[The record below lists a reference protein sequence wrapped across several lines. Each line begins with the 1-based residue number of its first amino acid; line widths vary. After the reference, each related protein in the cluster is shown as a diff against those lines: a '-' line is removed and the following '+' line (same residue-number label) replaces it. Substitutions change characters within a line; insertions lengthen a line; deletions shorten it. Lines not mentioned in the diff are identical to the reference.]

1 MRAVV
6 GRPRVSHGPRLGLW
20 LARRLGAVLLVLWG
34 VSLVAFSLQIICPGD
49 PAELI
54 LRSRYETPA
63 PEKVAQL
70 RQSMGLDR
78 PATEQYLAWLGRV
91 LRLDLGRSYRTG
103 EPVAAQIAARLPAT
117 LELALASFA
126 LVVLLSTLLGLCAA
140 WRGGRWLDRL
150 LQPLSLGLVSLP
162 SYWLALLLIA
172 AFSLGLGW
180 LPVAGFGGP
189 ATLVLPALTLGLGV
203 AAMQGRVLRVKVMEA
218 LGQDYLRFALAK
230 GLSRRRIVLRHL
242 LPNALVPMITL
253 WGMSLG
259 SLLGGVVVVETIFA
273 WPGLGR
279 LLVESLLARDL
290 PLVQGVVLLMALAF
304 VLSSLAADLLQR
316 LLDPRL
322 GGEDS
327 RV

>member
-1 MRAVV
+1 MSTA
-6 GRPRVSHGPRLGLW
+6 PSLSAW

-54 LRSRYETPA
+54 LRTRYETPA

-70 RQSMGLDR
+70 RQSMGLER
-78 PATEQYLAWLGRV
+78 PAHEQYLAWLGRV
-91 LRLDLGRSYRTG
+91 LCLDLGRSYRTG

-126 LVVLLSTLLGLCAA
+126 LVVALSTLLGLCAV
-140 WRGGRWLDRL
+140 WRRGRWLDRL
-150 LQPLSLGLVSLP
+150 LQPISLGLVSLP

-172 AFSLGLGW
+172 LFALDLGW

-189 ATLVLPALTLGLGV
+189 ATLVLPALTLGLGT
-203 AAMQGRVLRVKVMEA
+203 AAMQGRVLRVKVLET
-218 LGQDYLRFALAK
+218 LGQDYLRFAMAK

-279 LLVESLLARDL
+279 LLVESLLGRDL
-290 PLVQGVVLLMALAF
+290 PLVQGVVLIMALAF
-304 VLSSLAADLLQR
+304 VLSSLIADLVQR

-322 GGEDS
+322 SVEGSG
-327 RV
+327 V

>member
-1 MRAVV
+1 MSGSGGILA
-6 GRPRVSHGPRLGLW
+6 W
-20 LARRLGAVLLVLWG
+20 LARRLAAVLVVLWG
-34 VSLVAFSLQIICPGD
+34 TSLVAFSLQIISPGD

-54 LRSRYETPA
+54 LRTRYETPA

-70 RQSMGLDR
+70 RQRMGLDR
-78 PATEQYLAWLGRV
+78 PAIEQYLAWLGRV
-91 LRLDLGRSYRTG
+91 ARLDLGRSYRTG
-103 EPVAAQIAARLPAT
+103 EPVSREIAARLPAT
-117 LELALASFA
+117 LELALAAFA
-126 LVVLLSTLLGLCAA
+126 LVVGLSVLLGLAAA
-140 WRGGRWLDRL
+140 WRRTRWLDRL
-150 LQPLSLGLVSLP
+150 LQPVGLGLVSLP

-172 AFSLGLGW
+172 LFALDLGW

-203 AAMQGRVLRVKVMEA
+203 AAMQGRVLRVKVLEA

-230 GLSRRRIVLRHL
+230 GLGRGRIVLRHL
-242 LPNALVPMITL
+242 LPNTLVPMITL

-279 LLVESLLARDL
+279 LLVEALLNRDL
-290 PLVQGVVLLMALAF
+290 PLVQGVVLLMALLF
-304 VLSSLAADLLQR
+304 IGSSLLADLLQR

-322 GGEDS
+322 AGEGTHG
-327 RV
+327 

>member
-1 MRAVV
+1 
-6 GRPRVSHGPRLGLW
+6 VSTAPSLSAW

-54 LRSRYETPA
+54 LRTRYETPA

-70 RQSMGLDR
+70 RQSMGLER
-78 PATEQYLAWLGRV
+78 PAHEQYLAWLGRV
-91 LRLDLGRSYRTG
+91 LCLDLGRSYRTG

-126 LVVLLSTLLGLCAA
+126 LVVVLSTLLGLCAV
-140 WRGGRWLDRL
+140 WRRGRWLDRV

-172 AFSLGLGW
+172 LFALDLGW

-189 ATLVLPALTLGLGV
+189 ATLVLPALTLGLGT
-203 AAMQGRVLRVKVMEA
+203 AAMQGRVLRVKVLEA
-218 LGQDYLRFALAK
+218 LGQDYLRFAMAK
-230 GLSRRRIVLRHL
+230 GLSPARIVLRHL

-253 WGMSLG
+253 WSMSLG

-279 LLVESLLARDL
+279 LLVESLLNRDL

-304 VLSSLAADLLQR
+304 VLSSLIADLVQR

-322 GGEDS
+322 SVEGSG
-327 RV
+327 V

>member
-1 MRAVV
+1 MKGAR
-6 GRPRVSHGPRLGLW
+6 GLSAW
-20 LARRLGAVLLVLWG
+20 LLRRLAAVLLVLWG

-54 LRSRYETPA
+54 LRTRYETPA

-70 RQSMGLDR
+70 RARMGLER
-78 PATEQYLAWLGRV
+78 PAYEQYLSWLGRV
-91 LRLDLGRSYRTG
+91 IRLDLGHSYRTG

-126 LVVLLSTLLGLCAA
+126 LVVLLSTLLGLCAV

-172 AFSLGLGW
+172 VFSQGLGW
-180 LPVAGFGGP
+180 LPVAGFNGP
-189 ATLVLPALTLGLGV
+189 ATLVLPCLTLGLGT
-203 AAMQGRVLRVKVMEA
+203 AAMQGRVLRVKVLEV

-230 GLSRRRIVLRHL
+230 GLGRRRIVWRHL
-242 LPNALVPMITL
+242 LPNALPPMINL

-259 SLLGGVVVVETIFA
+259 GLLGGVVVVETIFA

-279 LLVESLLARDL
+279 LLVEALLNRDL

-304 VLSSLAADLLQR
+304 VLSSLASDLLQR

-322 GGEDS
+322 EGEGS
-327 RV
+327 GV

>member
-1 MRAVV
+1 MSTA
-6 GRPRVSHGPRLGLW
+6 PRLSAW

-54 LRSRYETPA
+54 LRTRYETPA

-70 RQSMGLDR
+70 RQSMGLER
-78 PATEQYLAWLGRV
+78 PAHEQYFAWLGRV
-91 LRLDLGRSYRTG
+91 LCLDLGRSYRTG

-126 LVVLLSTLLGLCAA
+126 LVVALSTLLGLCAV
-140 WRGGRWLDRL
+140 WRRGRWLDRL
-150 LQPLSLGLVSLP
+150 LQPISLGLVSLP

-172 AFSLGLGW
+172 LFALGLGW

-189 ATLVLPALTLGLGV
+189 ATLVLPALTLGLGT
-203 AAMQGRVLRVKVMEA
+203 AAMQGRVLRVKVLET
-218 LGQDYLRFALAK
+218 LGQDYLRFAMAK
-230 GLSRRRIVLRHL
+230 GLSPARIVLRHL

-259 SLLGGVVVVETIFA
+259 SLLGGVVVVEIIFA

-279 LLVESLLARDL
+279 LLVESLLNRDL

-304 VLSSLAADLLQR
+304 VLSSLIADLLQR

-322 GGEDS
+322 GAEGS
-327 RV
+327 GV

>member
-1 MRAVV
+1 MSTA
-6 GRPRVSHGPRLGLW
+6 PSLSAW

-54 LRSRYETPA
+54 LRTRYETPA

-70 RQSMGLDR
+70 RQSMGLER
-78 PATEQYLAWLGRV
+78 PAHEQYLAWLGRV
-91 LRLDLGRSYRTG
+91 LCLDLGRSYRTG

-126 LVVLLSTLLGLCAA
+126 LVVVLSTLLGLCAV
-140 WRGGRWLDRL
+140 WRRGRWLDRV

-172 AFSLGLGW
+172 LFALDLGW

-189 ATLVLPALTLGLGV
+189 ATLVLPALTLGLGT
-203 AAMQGRVLRVKVMEA
+203 AAMQGRVLRVKVLEA
-218 LGQDYLRFALAK
+218 LGQDYLRFAMAK
-230 GLSRRRIVLRHL
+230 GLSPARIVLRHL

-253 WGMSLG
+253 WSMSLG

-279 LLVESLLARDL
+279 LLVESLLNRDL

-304 VLSSLAADLLQR
+304 VLSSLIADLVQR

-322 GGEDS
+322 SVEGSG
-327 RV
+327 V

>member
-1 MRAVV
+1 MSV
-6 GRPRVSHGPRLGLW
+6 W

-54 LRSRYETPA
+54 LRTRYETPA
-63 PEKVAQL
+63 PKKMAQL
-70 RQSMGLDR
+70 RRSMGLDR
-78 PATEQYLAWLGRV
+78 PAHEQYLAWLGRV
-91 LRLDLGRSYRTG
+91 LCLDLGRSYRTG

-126 LVVLLSTLLGLCAA
+126 LVVALSTLLGLCAV

-150 LQPLSLGLVSLP
+150 LQPISLGLVSLP

-172 AFSLGLGW
+172 LFALGLGW

-189 ATLVLPALTLGLGV
+189 ATLVLPALTLGLGA
-203 AAMQGRVLRVKVMEA
+203 AAMQGRVLRVKVLEVM
-218 LGQDYLRFALAK
+218 GQDYLRFAMAK
-230 GLSRRRIVLRHL
+230 GLSPGRILLRHL

-279 LLVESLLARDL
+279 LLVESLLGRDL

-322 GGEDS
+322 SAEGSG
-327 RV
+327 V

>member
-1 MRAVV
+1 MNGA
-6 GRPRVSHGPRLGLW
+6 SGLIVW
-20 LARRLGAVLLVLWG
+20 LARRLASVLLVLWG

-54 LRSRYETPA
+54 LRTRYENPA

-70 RQSMGLDR
+70 RERMGLDR
-78 PATEQYLAWLGRV
+78 PAHEQYLAWLGRV
-91 LRLDLGRSYRTG
+91 LCLDMGRSYRTG
-103 EPVAAQIAARLPAT
+103 EPVVRQIAARFPAT

-126 LVVLLSTLLGLCAA
+126 LVVLLSTMLGLCAV
-140 WRGGRWLDRL
+140 WRSGRWLDRL
-150 LQPLSLGLVSLP
+150 LQPISLGLVCLP
-162 SYWLALLLIA
+162 SYWLALLLIDIFA
-172 AFSLGLGW
+172 LGLGW

-203 AAMQGRVLRVKVMEA
+203 AAMQGRVLRVKVLET
-218 LGQDYLRFALAK
+218 LGQDHVRFALAK
-230 GLSRRRIVLRHL
+230 GLGRRRIVLRHL
-242 LPNALVPMITL
+242 LPNALLPMITL

-279 LLVESLLARDL
+279 LLVESLLGRDL
-290 PLVQGVVLLMALAF
+290 PLAQGVVLLMALMF
-304 VLSSLAADLLQR
+304 ILSSLAADLLQR

-322 GGEDS
+322 TPEGS
-327 RV
+327 SV

>member
-1 MRAVV
+1 MNGA
-6 GRPRVSHGPRLGLW
+6 SGLLAW
-20 LARRLGAVLLVLWG
+20 LARRLAAVLLVLWG

-54 LRSRYETPA
+54 LRTRFETPA

-70 RQSMGLDR
+70 RQRMGLDR
-78 PATEQYLAWLGRV
+78 PAHEQYLAWLGRV
-91 LRLDLGRSYRTG
+91 LCLDLGRSYRTG
-103 EPVAAQIAARLPAT
+103 EPVAQEIAARLPAT
-117 LELALASFA
+117 LQLALASFA
-126 LVVLLSTLLGLCAA
+126 MVVLLSTLLGLCAV

-150 LQPLSLGLVSLP
+150 LQPISLGLVSLP

-172 AFSLGLGW
+172 LFALGRGW
-180 LPVAGFGGP
+180 LPVAGYGGP
-189 ATLVLPALTLGLGV
+189 AALVLPTLTLGLGV
-203 AAMQGRVLRVKVMEA
+203 AAMQGRVLRVKILEA
-218 LGQDYLRFALAK
+218 LSQDYVRFALAK
-230 GLSRRRIVLRHL
+230 GLGRRRITLRHL

-279 LLVESLLARDL
+279 LLVESLLNRDL
-290 PLVQGVVLLMALAF
+290 PLVQGVVLLMALLF
-304 VLSSLAADLLQR
+304 IFSSMLADLLQR

-322 GGEDS
+322 VSEDS
-327 RV
+327 GV